1 MAFSSTDGV
10 ADGDGRSH
18 GESDDDDGQH
28 VHQLASDGDGR
39 DRRGAIEEPRDKEV
53 GHAVEGLQ
61 EAGDEVRDGE
71 SHHLREQRP
80 LRKID
85 SAHRILFGNE

>member
-1 MAFSSTDGV
+1 MISTAHRA
-10 ADGDGRSH
+10 ADGDGRPH

-28 VHQLASDGDGR
+28 VHQLASDGDSR
-39 DRRGAIEEPRDKEV
+39 DRRGTIEEPCDEEV